1 MSDSIGWDGGSGG
14 GVTSEGGCGGGD
26 FSDGGTGG
34 GFVKEVGCDSG
45 TRGGSDGGGALLTG

>member
-14 GVTSEGGCGGGD
+14 GD

-34 GFVKEVGCDSG
+34 GFEIGCDSG
-45 TRGGSDGGGALLTG
+45 TRGGSDGGGTLLTG